1 MPRGVDPIWLGS
13 LSLLKALQGGKR
25 VMLVSVTRADAE
37 RVLKKYVELRP
48 ELKDLVDDVVIKGV
62 YDDE

>member
-1 MPRGVDPIWLGS
+1 
-13 LSLLKALQGGKR
+13 
-25 VMLVSVTRADAE
+25 MLVSVTRADAE